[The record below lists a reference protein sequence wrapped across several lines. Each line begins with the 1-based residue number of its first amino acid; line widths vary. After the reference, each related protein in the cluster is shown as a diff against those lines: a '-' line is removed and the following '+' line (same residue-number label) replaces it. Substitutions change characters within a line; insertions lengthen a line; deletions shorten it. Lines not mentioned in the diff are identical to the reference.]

1 MNKLLVIGLT
11 FLISFGSY
19 AQEQPEEIKWL
30 SFEEAMLL
38 NEKEPRPIFIDI
50 YTDWCGW
57 CKKMDATTFKEK
69 KVVDYLSG
77 FYCVKLDAEQKED
90 IIFSGKTY
98 EYIPKGKRGFHQ
110 VAAMLLDGNMSYP
123 SFVLLAPNLK
133 RLEIL
138 KGYMDSSQLISRL
151 KVHNQ

>member
-1 MNKLLVIGLT
+1 
-11 FLISFGSY
+11 
-19 AQEQPEEIKWL
+19 
-30 SFEEAMLL
+30 
-38 NEKEPRPIFIDI
+38 IFIDI

-151 KVHNQ
+151 KVQNQ